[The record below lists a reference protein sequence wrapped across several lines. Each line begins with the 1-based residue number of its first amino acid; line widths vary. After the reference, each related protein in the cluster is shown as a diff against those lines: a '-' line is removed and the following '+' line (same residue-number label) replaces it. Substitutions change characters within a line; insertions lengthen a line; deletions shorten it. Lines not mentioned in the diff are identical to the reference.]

1 MLASGYV
8 IDAIPKGKR
17 LEIILNGW
25 RKVEVKTTYPV
36 YVITESPDTIAQHHS
51 VKSFQEEYWWDG
63 NKEVKLYRFE
73 IEDFEA
79 LKEIRR
85 KVKP

>member
-36 YVITESPDTIAQHHS
+36 YVITESPDTITQTS
-51 VKSFQEEYWWDG
+51 LS
-63 NKEVKLYRFE
+63 EVISGRILVGWK
-73 IEDFEA
+73 
-79 LKEIRR
+79 
-85 KVKP
+85 